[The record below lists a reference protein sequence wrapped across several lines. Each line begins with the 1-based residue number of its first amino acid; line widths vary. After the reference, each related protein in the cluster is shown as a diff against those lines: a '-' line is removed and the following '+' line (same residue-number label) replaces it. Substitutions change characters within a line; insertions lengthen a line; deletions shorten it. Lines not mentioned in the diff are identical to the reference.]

1 MLDESPERSRIRWE
15 SVIKPRNEDKE
26 VNWKSL
32 SPPPPRQR
40 RDALL

>member
-1 MLDESPERSRIRWE
+1 MRWE
-15 SVIKPRNEDKE
+15 SVIKPRNEHKE

-32 SPPPPRQR
+32 SPPPRQR